1 MPKSQTRGERLALK
15 STKIVASQPTSDVE
29 APEASP
35 TRKSTR
41 VRDNALSQSPG
52 KNMPPKNPK
61 KVAKKNDRLYKPT
74 LTMQTDADAERSDRL
89 RTPMSTSS
97 SSNTLTLVRSGS
109 STTTQAP
116 PMKNGMSHTPQ
127 ADIPSSS
134 SGKFIRE
141 RSLPAP
147 YASES
152 QNKNGFPKDNDR
164 LSDEIDSETSE
175 DSPDDLKRKK
185 RSRAALD
192 ECFDHSDEDNGQQT
206 SNQITRGETNISGEN
221 NANDKS
227 RIRTPHSARK
237 KQSPSRKKGK
247 LAYDD
252 EYTNTTTSSSRA
264 RASTP
269 HVEKITGKIDGNQDA
284 HLPYHEAAIGNIPI
298 CLYAKLGP
306 HRNK

>member
-15 STKIVASQPTSDVE
+15 STKIVGSQPTSDGE

-52 KNMPPKNPK
+52 KNMPQKNPK
-61 KVAKKNDRLYKPT
+61 KVDKQNDRHNKPT
-74 LTMQTDADAERSDRL
+74 LTMQTDAAAEKSDRL
-89 RTPMSTSS
+89 RTPISTSS
-97 SSNTLTLVRSGS
+97 SSSTLTLVRSGS
-109 STTTQAP
+109 STTTQEP
-116 PMKNGMSHTPQ
+116 SMKNGMSHTPQ
-127 ADIPSSS
+127 PNIPSS
-134 SGKFIRE
+134 GKIIRE

-147 YASES
+147 NASES
-152 QNKNGFPKDNDR
+152 KKKHVFPKDNDG
-164 LSDEIDSETSE
+164 LSDDIEDESSE
-175 DSPDDLKRKK
+175 DFPDDIKRKR

-192 ECFDHSDEDNGQQT
+192 NSFDHSGEDNCQQT
-206 SNQITRGETNISGEN
+206 STKITRGETNKNSLEI

-237 KQSPSRKKGK
+237 KQSPPQKKGK

-252 EYTNTTTSSSRA
+252 EYTYTTTSSSRS

-269 HVEKITGKIDGNQDA
+269 QVENISGKIDGNQDA
-284 HLPYHEAAIGNIPI
+284 HLPYHEAAIGNIPL
-298 CLYAKLGP
+298 CLYAKLAP
-306 HRNK
+306 PRNK